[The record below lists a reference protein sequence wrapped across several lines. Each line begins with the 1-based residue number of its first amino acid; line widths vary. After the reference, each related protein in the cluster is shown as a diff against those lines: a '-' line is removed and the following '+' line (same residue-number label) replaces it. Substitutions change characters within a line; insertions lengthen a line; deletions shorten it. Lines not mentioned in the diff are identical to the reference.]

1 MATNE
6 GTDQKSAIRNLGQD
20 YENMRKDMEL
30 KAEADAY
37 ERSKSRDEKLGEGML
52 RFGLNVMGNRK
63 KAEPE
68 PLPGKGKTEKM
79 GESAKPLPG
88 KGKAQKLGEGMQNYK
103 RGGSVSSASARA
115 DGCAIRG
122 KTKGKMV

>member
-1 MATNE
+1 MATMQE
-6 GTDQKSAIRNLGQD
+6 RVRELEARREKGESVPELDAMYRRIDDQTNKAH
-20 YENMRKDMEL
+20 
-30 KAEADAY
+30 AEAT
-37 ERSKSRDEKLGEGML
+37 KSLSGEMPD
-52 RFGLNVMGNRK
+52 VK
-63 KAEPE
+63 
-68 PLPGKGKTEKM
+68 PLPGKGKSEKM